1 MRHLP
6 PLLFLVASVPA
17 SVGWWH
23 FQLCFHP
30 SEKWM
35 TWRERYQ
42 MSCRGS
48 QWICHW
54 VWLLPEWIVI
64 YLYGSLVMLT
74 DLLPHPRPH
83 PHHQRGDDRLSR
95 SFGWGRGGRGEGW
108 LVGSVGEAW
117 QMLFGTLLNNSTTAF
132 DLTYPLN
139 KLFQFMASRLE
150 SISHGSWA
158 HRCSAD
164 SPLSIAC
171 VSVCH
176 TRFVVVV
183 DQRSPTVLYLRAT
196 SWLLSLT
203 KCNYSS
209 EITCFLTLPS

>member
-6 PLLFLVASVPA
+6 PPLFLVAGVPA

-74 DLLPHPRPH
+74 DLLPHPH

-95 SFGWGRGGRGEGW
+95 SFGWGRGGGVGGW

-132 DLTYPLN
+132 DLTYPSTSCSN
-139 KLFQFMASRLE
+139 
-150 SISHGSWA
+150 SWL
-158 HRCSAD
+158 H
-164 SPLSIAC
+164 
-171 VSVCH
+171 VWNQYH
-176 TRFVVVV
+176 TAAALT
-183 DQRSPTVLYLRAT
+183 DAVLVLPWVLRASLCVT
-196 SWLLSLT
+196 LGLL
-203 KCNYSS
+203 
-209 EITCFLTLPS
+209 